1 MKAFITDNIRN
12 VVLLGH
18 TGSGKTTLVE
28 AMAYGAGL
36 IDKIG
41 NVNTGNTI
49 SDCDKEEIKN
59 QFSISTSVIPVEWND
74 VKINIIDAPG
84 YPDFIGETQE
94 AVSAADA
101 AIIVVSGKDGVQ
113 NGTKTAWE
121 LCDKYK
127 LPRMIY
133 VSNMDDDNASF
144 RQIVLD
150 LTELYGKQIA
160 PFYQPMRENGKF
172 VGYINVMKMAGRRFS
187 DFGKRVECA
196 VPEYSK
202 ENLEIHREIFL
213 EAVAETSEDFM
224 ERYFEGD
231 TFTEAEMRAAM
242 KANVRTN
249 KIVPVIMGAAPEYK
263 NIHNLLNDI
272 VELFAA
278 PNTRTCA
285 GINQKTNA
293 IFEGNYDF
301 AKAKSAYVFKTIAD
315 PYIGKF
321 SMIKVVSGVLK
332 SGDTLYNATKDADE
346 RISKLYT
353 ICGNKTTEVEE
364 LHAGDIGV
372 LSKLSSVATGD
383 TLSTRSTPVTY
394 GKTAIAKPYAF
405 TRYTVPNKN
414 EADKVVQAIQRMSEE
429 DLTIKLVNDAQN
441 RQTLLYGISE
451 QHLAIVASKLSSKYR
466 VTVQYCEP
474 KTAYRETILGKSDTE
489 FKYKKQSG
497 GHGQYGHVKMRFSPS
512 NDLETPYVF
521 EEEVVGGSVPKN
533 YFPAIE
539 KGIDDS
545 IGAGPLAGYPVVGI
559 KAVLYDGSYHPVDS
573 SEAAFR
579 IAASQAFKKGII
591 DAKPVLLEP
600 IATLTIVVP
609 EANTGNVIGDLNKR
623 RARVLGLDSA
633 GNGKQQIDAEIPM
646 SALYGYSATLNALTA
661 SAGTFSFEF
670 ARYEQ
675 APSNIQEQQIQK
687 YQSGAED

>member
-18 TGSGKTTLVE
+18 TGSGKTTLAE

-41 NVNTGNTI
+41 NVSAGNTI

-59 QFSISTSVIPVEWND
+59 QFSISASVIPVVWND

-121 LCDKYK
+121 LCDKYN
-127 LPRMIY
+127 LPRMIF

-150 LTELYGKQIA
+150 LEELYGKKIA
-160 PFYQPMRENGKF
+160 PFYQPMREGGKF
-172 VGYINVMKMAGRRFS
+172 VGYINVRRMGGRRFS
-187 DFGKRVECA
+187 EFGKHVECDI
-196 VPEYSK
+196 PDYSM
-202 ENLEIHREIFL
+202 ENLEIYREAFM
-213 EAVAETSEDFM
+213 EAVAETSEDYM

-231 TFTEAEMRAAM
+231 TFTDAELSAAM
-242 KANVRTN
+242 RTNVRSL
-249 KIVPVIMGAAPEYK
+249 KIVPVSMGSAPEYK

-272 VELFAA
+272 VLFFPA
-278 PNTRTCA
+278 PNERTCA

-293 IFEGNYDF
+293 IFEGNFDF
-301 AKAKSAYVFKTIAD
+301 SMPKSAYVFKTIAD

-321 SMIKVVSGVLK
+321 SMIKVTSGVLK
-332 SGDTLYNATKDADE
+332 AGDVLYNAMKDADE
-346 RISKLYT
+346 KASKLYT
-353 ICGNKTTEVEE
+353 ICGNKTTEVDE

-372 LSKLSSVATGD
+372 LSKLSSVSSGD
-383 TLSTRSTPVTY
+383 TLSTRATPVVY

-414 EADKVVQAIQRMSEE
+414 EADKAVQAIQRMAEE
-429 DLTIKLVNDAQN
+429 DPTIRLVNDAQN

-451 QHLAIVASKLSSKYR
+451 QHLAIVASKLLSKYKIEI
-466 VTVQYCEP
+466 QYSEP
-474 KTAYRETILGKSDTE
+474 KTAYRETILGKTDTE

-512 NDLETPYVF
+512 GDLESPFVF
-521 EEEVVGGSVPKN
+521 EEEVVGGTVPKN

-539 KGIDDS
+539 KGIEES
-545 IGAGPLAGYPVVGI
+545 VGAGPLAGYPVVGV

-573 SEAAFR
+573 SEAAFK
-579 IAASQAFKKGII
+579 IASSQAFKKGML

-600 IATLTIVVP
+600 IATLTIIVP
-609 EANTGNVIGDLNKR
+609 ENNTGNVIGDLNKR

-633 GNGKQQIDAEIPM
+633 GGGRQQIDAEIPM
-646 SALYGYSATLNALTA
+646 SALYGYSATLNSLTA
-661 SAGTFSFEF
+661 SAGTYSYEF
-670 ARYEQ
+670 VRYEQ
-675 APSNIQEQQIQK
+675 APQNVQEAQIQK
-687 YQSGAED
+687 YQSGAEE

>member
-1 MKAFITDNIRN
+1 MKAFITEQIRN

-28 AMAYGAGL
+28 AMAYGTGL
-36 IDKIG
+36 IEKIG
-41 NVNTGNTI
+41 NVNAGTTL

-59 QFSISTSVIPVEWND
+59 QFSISTSVVPVVWNG

-101 AIIVVSGKDGVQ
+101 AIIVVSGKEGVQ

-160 PFYQPMRENGKF
+160 PFYQPMREDGKF

-187 DFGKRVECA
+187 EFGKHVPSDI
-196 VPEYSK
+196 PEYSI

-213 EAVAETSEDFM
+213 EAVAETSEEFM

-242 KANVRTN
+242 TTNVRTN

-263 NIHNLLNDI
+263 NVHNLLNDI
-272 VELFAA
+272 VELFPA
-278 PNTRTCA
+278 PNTRACA
-285 GINQKTNA
+285 GINQKTNG

-301 AKAKSAYVFKTIAD
+301 SKAKSAYVFKTIAD

-321 SMIKVVSGVLK
+321 SMIKVTSGVLK
-332 SGDTLYNATKDADE
+332 AGDVLYNAAKDTDE
-346 RISKLYT
+346 KAGKLYT
-353 ICGNKTTEVEE
+353 ICGNKTTEVDE

-372 LSKLSSVATGD
+372 LSKLSSVSTGD
-383 TLSTRSTPVTY
+383 TLSTRATPVVY

-414 EADKVVQAIQRMSEE
+414 EADKAVQAIQRIAEE
-429 DLTIKLVNDAQN
+429 DQTIRLVNDAQN

-451 QHLAIVASKLSSKYR
+451 QHLAIVAAKLLSKYKIEI
-466 VTVQYCEP
+466 QYSEP
-474 KTAYRETILGKSDTE
+474 KTAYRETILGKADTE

-512 NDLETPYVF
+512 GDLESPYVF
-521 EEEVVGGSVPKN
+521 EEEVVGGTVPKN

-539 KGIDDS
+539 KGIEES
-545 IGAGPLAGYPVVGI
+545 IGAGPLAGYPVVGV

-573 SEAAFR
+573 SEAAFK
-579 IAASQAFKKGII
+579 IAASQAFKKGMLE
-591 DAKPVLLEP
+591 AKPVLLEP
-600 IATLTIVVP
+600 IAALTIIVP
-609 EANTGNVIGDLNKR
+609 ENNTGSVIGDLNKR

-633 GNGKQQIDAEIPM
+633 GNGRQQIDAEIPV
-646 SALYGYSATLNALTA
+646 SALYGYSATLNSLTA
-661 SAGTFSFEF
+661 SAGTYSYEF

-675 APSNIQEQQIQK
+675 APQNVQEAQIQK
-687 YQSGAED
+687 YQSGAEE

>member
-1 MKAFITDNIRN
+1 MKAFITEQIRN

-28 AMAYGAGL
+28 AMAYGTGL
-36 IDKIG
+36 IEKIG
-41 NVNTGNTI
+41 NVNAGTTL

-59 QFSISTSVIPVEWND
+59 QFSISTSVIPVVWNG

-101 AIIVVSGKDGVQ
+101 AIIVVSGKEGVQ

-160 PFYQPMRENGKF
+160 PFYQPMREDGKF

-187 DFGKRVECA
+187 EFGKHVPA
-196 VPEYSK
+196 DIPEYSV

-213 EAVAETSEDFM
+213 EAVAETSEEFM

-231 TFTEAEMRAAM
+231 SFTEAEMRAAM
-242 KANVRTN
+242 TTNVRTN

-272 VELFAA
+272 VELFPA
-278 PNTRTCA
+278 PNTRACA
-285 GINQKTNA
+285 GINQKTNG

-301 AKAKSAYVFKTIAD
+301 SKAKSAYVFKTIAD

-321 SMIKVVSGVLK
+321 SMIKVASGVLK
-332 SGDTLYNATKDADE
+332 SGDVLYNAVKDTDE
-346 RISKLYT
+346 KASKLYI
-353 ICGNKTTEVEE
+353 ICGNKTTEVDE

-372 LSKLSSVATGD
+372 LSKLTSVSTGD
-383 TLSTRSTPVTY
+383 TLSTRATPVVY

-414 EADKVVQAIQRMSEE
+414 EADKAVQAIQRIAEE
-429 DLTIKLVNDAQN
+429 DQTIRLVNDAQN

-451 QHLAIVASKLSSKYR
+451 QHLAIVAAKLLSKYKIEI
-466 VTVQYCEP
+466 QYSEP
-474 KTAYRETILGKSDTE
+474 KTAYRETILGKADTE

-512 NDLETPYVF
+512 GDLESPYVF
-521 EEEVVGGSVPKN
+521 EEEVVGGTVPKN

-539 KGIDDS
+539 KGIEES
-545 IGAGPLAGYPVVGI
+545 IGAGPLAGYPVVGV

-573 SEAAFR
+573 SEAAFK
-579 IAASQAFKKGII
+579 IASSQAFKKGMLE
-591 DAKPVLLEP
+591 AKPVLLEP
-600 IATLTIVVP
+600 IATLTIIVP
-609 EANTGNVIGDLNKR
+609 ENNTGSVIGDLNKR

-633 GNGKQQIDAEIPM
+633 GNGRQQIDAEIPM
-646 SALYGYSATLNALTA
+646 SALYGYSATLNSLTA
-661 SAGTFSFEF
+661 SAGTYSYEF

-675 APSNIQEQQIQK
+675 APQNVQEAQIQK